1 MSRRPLPAI
10 TGKQLIR
17 LLEKDGWRAGRK
29 SNHGRTMTKQID
41 SQTRVTFIPEKKKPL
56 PDGTLAD
63 ILGPQQTG
71 ITKKGLADLIDQ
83 YGL

>member
-17 LLEKDGWRAGRK
+17 LLEKDGWQSGRK